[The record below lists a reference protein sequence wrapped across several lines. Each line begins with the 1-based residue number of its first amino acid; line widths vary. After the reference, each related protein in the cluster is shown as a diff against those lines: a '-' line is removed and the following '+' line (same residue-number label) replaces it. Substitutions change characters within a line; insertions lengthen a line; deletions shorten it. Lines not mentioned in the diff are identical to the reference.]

1 MNDQPDH
8 TFRLRRLNQDPAQAR
23 SFQCK
28 RAGFRHALADAFID
42 LRLED
47 RASPAILEIAC
58 PVEGPAQWFAPLG
71 REGEPLPLPEL
82 IRWECAGDYYDQRV
96 RLYWA
101 ELEKHRP
108 PKPRPIQ
115 PATPAGEHPVDPSS
129 L

>member
-1 MNDQPDH
+1 MQDTPDH
-8 TFRLRRLNQDPAQAR
+8 TFRLRLLGQDLAQSR
-23 SFQCK
+23 SFQCA
-28 RAGFRHALADAFID
+28 RNAFRHSLADAFID

-58 PVEGPAQWFAPLG
+58 PVNNQAQWLAPLG

-82 IRWECAGDYYDQRV
+82 IRWECAGDLYDQRV

-101 ELEKHRP
+101 ETERNRT

-115 PATPAGEHPVDPSS
+115 PATPA
-129 L
+129 